1 MNSATN
7 IDHNGKRDTRLEKPK
22 ATEPR
27 IIAYFDI
34 LGYKEFLKDSDNDE
48 YELLSSI
55 RTEFS
60 KLNAVNDKYAE
71 TNNALRIKTFSD
83 NVIMA
88 IKPTATSAE
97 RNALDFLARMICIVQ
112 LLFVERHNLLIRGS
126 FLYGNILIDDT
137 MVFGE
142 GLVKAAELEAKDAIY
157 PRIIVDDS
165 ITKRFGD
172 SVFTAPYIAEDH
184 DGKPYLDPFSII
196 DVYCVKHDT
205 IQCLKTIRNNLVHRV
220 KRYCK
225 YTHNVADPAK
235 IAARE
240 KVISKHLWFID
251 LFNRFCENSNHDDLL
266 IKIEPVLN
274 ERLMKFEIR
283 ILP

>member
-1 MNSATN
+1 MRV
-7 IDHNGKRDTRLEKPK
+7 KMRLGVSK

-34 LGYKEFLKDSDNDE
+34 LGYKEFLRDPGNDE

-55 RTEFS
+55 STEFG
-60 KLNAVNDKYAE
+60 KLNKINDKYDE
-71 TNNALRIKTFSD
+71 TNNALSIKTFSD
-83 NVIMA
+83 NVILA
-88 IKPTATSAE
+88 VKPIATSAE
-97 RNALDFLARMICIVQ
+97 RNALDFLATMICVVQ
-112 LLFVERHNLLIRGS
+112 LLFLERHNLLIRGS
-126 FLYGNILIDDT
+126 LLYGNILIDDT

-142 GLVKAAELEAKDAIY
+142 GLVKAVELEAKEAIY
-157 PRIIVDDS
+157 PRVIVDSS
-165 ITKRFGD
+165 IAKRFGD
-172 SVFTAPYIAEDH
+172 GASVAPYIAEDY
-184 DGKPYLDPFSII
+184 DGKLYLDPFSII
-196 DVYCVKHDT
+196 DAYCTNRNQIK
-205 IQCLKTIRNNLVHRV
+205 CLKNIRSNLVDRI

-225 YTHNVADPAK
+225 YPYNVADPAK

-240 KVISKHLWFID
+240 KAISKHLWFIS

-266 IKIEPVLN
+266 IKIEPALN

>member
-1 MNSATN
+1 M
-7 IDHNGKRDTRLEKPK
+7 KMRLGASK

-34 LGYKEFLKDSDNDE
+34 LGYKEFLRDPGNDE

-55 RTEFS
+55 STEFG
-60 KLNAVNDKYAE
+60 KLNEINDKYDEA
-71 TNNALRIKTFSD
+71 NNALSIKTFSD
-83 NVIMA
+83 NVILA
-88 IKPTATSAE
+88 VKPIATSAE
-97 RNALDFLARMICIVQ
+97 RNALDFLATMICVVQ
-112 LLFVERHNLLIRGS
+112 LLFLERHNLLIRGS
-126 FLYGNILIDDT
+126 LLYGNILIDDT

-142 GLVKAAELEAKDAIY
+142 GLVKAVELEAKEAIY
-157 PRIIVDDS
+157 PRVIVDSS
-165 ITKRFGD
+165 IAKRFGD
-172 SVFTAPYIAEDH
+172 GASAAPYIAEDY
-184 DGKPYLDPFSII
+184 DGKLYLDPFSII
-196 DVYCVKHDT
+196 DVYCTNHNQIK
-205 IQCLKTIRNNLVHRV
+205 CLKNIRSNLVDRI

-225 YTHNVADPAK
+225 YPYNVADPTK

-240 KVISKHLWFID
+240 KVISKHLWFIS

-283 ILP
+283 ILS